1 MLEASEGRD
10 PVGIGLLGY
19 GTVGSSVDALLAAR
33 AEDIARV
40 VGRPVSVV
48 RALVRDTSRPRSR
61 TPAEGLLTESFE
73 ELRDDPRVSVVAE
86 VMGGIDPTRAYI
98 SELLSRG
105 ISVVSANKQLLARHG
120 EELWGIA
127 ERHGAQLRFEASVCA
142 AIPVVKVLRESMLA
156 AGVREVIGIVNGTTN
171 FILSAM
177 TSEGQGYAEALA
189 RAQELGYAEAD
200 PTEDVNGADAAAK
213 IAILASIAFHAHVR
227 IDQVSHEGIDT
238 LDRDDVT
245 FAAELGYAVKL
256 LGRAALGSGG
266 ISASVAPTL
275 VPHGHPLARVEG
287 SFNAVMLRGDAIRE
301 VTLQGPGA
309 GGVETATAVI
319 GDLLSVVGTRGTGFL
334 QHDGY
339 YRNLPGAGPRGRRER
354 KLRAARRRRPPGRA
368 RAAGRSLR
376 SARHLAA
383 HRRPAP
389 PARWRGRAR
398 AADAPGA
405 ARRPRL
411 GAPRG
416 PGSRLRARRD
426 APAPRPVGL
435 GFAETRLGVTD
446 KTGRLAVP
454 WGQA

>member
-1 MLEASEGRD
+1 MGTNEAREA
-10 PVGIGLLGY
+10 VGVGLLGY

-33 AEDIARV
+33 ADDISRV

-48 RALVRDTSRPRSR
+48 KALVRDPARTRARPAA
-61 TPAEGLLTESFE
+61 PGLLTTDFA
-73 ELRDDPRVSVVAE
+73 ELRDDPRVSIVAE
-86 VMGGIDPTRAYI
+86 VMGGIEPARGYI
-98 SELLSRG
+98 AELLEHG

-120 EELWGIA
+120 QELWGIA

-156 AGVREVIGIVNGTTN
+156 AGVNEVIGIVNGTTN

-177 TSEGQGYAEALA
+177 ANEGQGYAEALA

-227 IDQVSHEGIDT
+227 IDQVPHEGIDT

-245 FAAELGYAVKL
+245 FARELGYAVKL
-256 LGRAALGSGG
+256 LGRAALDEEGV
-266 ISASVAPTL
+266 SATVSPTL
-275 VPHGHPLARVEG
+275 VPIGHPLARVEG

-309 GGVETATAVI
+309 GGDETATAVI

-339 YRNLPGAGPRGRRER
+339 YRDLPVLAPGQVRSATYVRFTVEDQPGVLAQLAGIFGAHGISLRTVVQRPRPDGAAELVLLTHPARLGD
-354 KLRAARRRRPPGRA
+354 LRAA
-368 RAAGRSLR
+368 AAEVGALPAVR
-376 SARHLAA
+376 SA
-383 HRRPAP
+383 
-389 PARWRGRAR
+389 
-398 AADAPGA
+398 
-405 ARRPRL
+405 
-411 GAPRG
+411 
-416 PGSRLRARRD
+416 LR
-426 APAPRPVGL
+426 VL
-435 GFAETRLGVTD
+435 LV
-446 KTGRLAVP
+446 LS
-454 WGQA
+454 